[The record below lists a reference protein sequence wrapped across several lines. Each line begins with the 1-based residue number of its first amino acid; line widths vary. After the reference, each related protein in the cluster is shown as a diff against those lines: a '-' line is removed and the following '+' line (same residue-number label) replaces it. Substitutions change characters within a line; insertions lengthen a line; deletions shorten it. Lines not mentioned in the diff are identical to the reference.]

1 MGDTR
6 LFNLLK
12 GGADDAFT
20 AACCGNREAL
30 ERTEL
35 VVERKVTRVDLGL
48 HSSEGGPDLVE
59 PDIVVKSGRVV
70 EGDSLELFERGGK
83 AVKLGET
90 ATTLSLDLGLDRTE
104 PSSLELNTLGYDLF
118 SEPASLLVWERV

>member
-1 MGDTR
+1 MGDTG

-59 PDIVVKSGRVV
+59 PDIVVKGGRVV